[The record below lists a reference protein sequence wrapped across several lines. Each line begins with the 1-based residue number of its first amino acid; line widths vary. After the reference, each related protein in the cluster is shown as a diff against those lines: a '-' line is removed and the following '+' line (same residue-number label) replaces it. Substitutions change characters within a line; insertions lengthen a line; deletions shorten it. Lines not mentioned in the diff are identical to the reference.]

1 LLLLGTNLLEQNK
14 PAAAEPVLRQAL
26 AILQSNPEQPWDTV
40 HAQSRLGAA
49 LLGTHKYADAEPLLR
64 QAVQAMKEFDREPV
78 QKRRGPP
85 LGQRRVDALES
96 LVQLYEAWGKP
107 GEAAE
112 WRKEL
117 AAYLKAPQIVKPTNK

>member
-1 LLLLGTNLLEQNK
+1 
-14 PAAAEPVLRQAL
+14 
-26 AILQSNPEQPWDTV
+26 
-40 HAQSRLGAA
+40 
-49 LLGTHKYADAEPLLR
+49 LR
-64 QAVQAMKEFDREPV
+64 QAVQAMKEFDTEPEH
-78 QKRRGPP
+78 KRGGPP

-117 AAYLKAPQIVKPTNK
+117 AAYLKAIQIVKPTNK